1 MLKTWKLLLKGSL
14 LITLLACVS
23 LQAADWPQ
31 FRGLNRDGVAAE
43 TGLLKSW
50 PADGPKLLWSYE
62 GLGAGWGSAAIID
75 NQVFVVGEIDKKETL
90 FALDANGSLKWKTTY
105 SERWKRSFPDARTTP
120 TIDGNSIYVNSGQG
134 NVVCFDRTNGKIK
147 WQVQTIEE
155 FDGEYHRWGIAES
168 PLVVD
173 NLVIATPG
181 GKKASVVA
189 LDKATGKT
197 VWTASELTEKGNYC
211 SPILVERGGKK
222 IIVTMLEDHFVGID
236 APSGK
241 VLWKDAF
248 DDYFPHAKGIN
259 PVSPLYINGQ
269 IYTTSGYDDGG
280 ALYNLSADGLSIKRV
295 WVDST
300 LDVHHGGVVA
310 LDGVIYGSNWQGNR
324 DGDWVALD
332 WKTGTVLYEHKW
344 VNKGPI
350 ITADG
355 LLYVYTEKEGKVGL
369 VKPNKQKFDL
379 VSSFTAPLGE
389 GEHWAHPSIS
399 NGRLFIRHGDALMV
413 YDIKSK

>member
-1 MLKTWKLLLKGSL
+1 MFNG
-14 LITLLACVS
+14 TLLAVAV
-23 LQAADWPQ
+23 LFTAALGADWPQ
-31 FRGLNRDGVAAE
+31 FRGVNRDGVSNE

-50 PADGPKLLWSYE
+50 PESGPKLLWSYE
-62 GLGAGWGSAAIID
+62 GIGSGWGSAAIVD
-75 NQVFVVGEIDKKETL
+75 NQIYVVGDIDKQETL
-90 FALDANGSLKWKTTY
+90 FALDSNGALKWKTTY

-120 TIDGNSIYVNSGQG
+120 TIDGNNIFVNSGQG

-147 WQVQTIEE
+147 WQVQTVEA
-155 FDGEYHRWGIAES
+155 FDGEYHSWGIAES

-197 VWTASELTEKGNYC
+197 VWAASELTEKGNYC
-211 SPILVERGGKK
+211 SPILVNRGGKK
-222 IIVTMLEDHFVGID
+222 IIITMLADHVVGIN
-236 APSGK
+236 AANGK

-248 DDYFPHAKGIN
+248 DDYFPHAKDIN
-259 PVSPLYINGQ
+259 PVSPLYIGGQ
-269 IYTTSGYDDGG
+269 FYTTSGYDDGG
-280 ALYNLSADGLSIKRV
+280 ALYDLSADGLSVKRV

-310 LDGVIYGSNWQGNR
+310 VDGVIYGSNWQGNR

-332 WKTGTVLYEHKW
+332 WKTGEVLFEHKW

-355 LLYVYTEKEGKVGL
+355 MLYVYTEKEGKVGL
-369 VKPNKQKFDL
+369 VKPNKLKFDL
-379 VSSFTAPLGE
+379 VSSFTVPLGE

-399 NGRLFIRHGDALMV
+399 NGRLYIRHGNALMV
-413 YDIKSK
+413 YDIKAK